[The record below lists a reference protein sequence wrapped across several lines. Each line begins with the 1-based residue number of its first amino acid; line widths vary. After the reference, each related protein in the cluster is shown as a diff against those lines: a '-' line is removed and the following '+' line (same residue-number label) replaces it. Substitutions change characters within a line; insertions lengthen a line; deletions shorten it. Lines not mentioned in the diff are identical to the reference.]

1 MSSERQRIPKVT
13 VVVPSLN
20 QGRYLEEALCS
31 IVAQD
36 VDAEVIVMDGGSKDN
51 SREILKRWSA
61 RLAYWRSETDGGQAA
76 AINEGVTRG
85 KAPYVSWLNSDDLL
99 GAGALRH
106 LVEALEANP
115 TAPVAYADVT
125 NIAMNGTRSKVWVE
139 PFRERAL
146 ANRCIIAQPGTLIRR
161 TAWEA
166 VGGLDPHLS
175 FAMDYDLWWRLYRR
189 FGSFIY
195 VPEILAVNRD
205 HAGTKTRNNRR
216 AHYSEAIAVVR
227 RHYGRVPLKW
237 WLAQPYA
244 VWWKALQ
251 AKFL

>member
-1 MSSERQRIPKVT
+1 MLDECQGIPRVT

-20 QGRYLEEALCS
+20 QGRYLEDALRS
-31 IVAQD
+31 ILAQD
-36 VDAEVIVMDGGSKDN
+36 VNTEIIVMDGGSTDN
-51 SREILKRWSA
+51 SLDVLNKWSS
-61 RLAYWRSETDGGQAA
+61 RLAYWRSEADAGQAA
-76 AINEGVTRG
+76 AINEGIGRG
-85 KAPYVSWLNSDDLL
+85 SAPYVSWLNSDDLL
-99 GAGALRH
+99 NAGALRH
-106 LVEALEANP
+106 LSEALDANP

-139 PFRERAL
+139 PFREQAL

-166 VGGLDPHLS
+166 VGGLDPDLS

-189 FGSFIY
+189 FGPFIY
-195 VPEILAVNRD
+195 VREILAVNRD
-205 HAGTKTRNNRR
+205 HAETKTRNNRS

-244 VWWKALQ
+244 VWWKALV
-251 AKFL
+251 AKFS